1 MSALQII
8 SASGC
13 ILGLGL
19 ALLLVPLLP
28 AQPHLVTV
36 LDRLN
41 PDRRTTTT
49 PLGTT
54 TAAEGSERDLT
65 DKVGIWAQRRLP
77 AALWFRT
84 PTQQLRIIRKPLHRY
99 LGEKLLYTLLGL
111 LFPPVLG
118 AFALLLGLGLPFA
131 IPVVAGLILGAALS
145 FIPDYNARDDAKTAR
160 DEFTRSLGAY
170 IDQVAMERA
179 GSSGTVQS
187 MERAAHIGDS
197 WVFARIEEELNRA
210 RFAGRP
216 PWDGLTELSEEMDL
230 PELARFADTM
240 RISGEEGAAALPTLR
255 ASARSLRI
263 AILTDDQAKAG
274 AGTERMSLPRTA
286 LAIVFLLIAG
296 TPPVLHI
303 LLGS

>member
-8 SASGC
+8 IASGC
-13 ILGLGL
+13 LLGLGL

-54 TAAEGSERDLT
+54 TTTEGAERDLT

-274 AGTERMSLPRTA
+274 ASTERMSLPRTA

>member
-54 TAAEGSERDLT
+54 TTTEGAERDLT

-118 AFALLLGLGLPFA
+118 AFAHLLGLGLPFA

-170 IDQVAMERA
+170 IDQVALERA

-197 WVFARIEEELNRA
+197 WRCPNTRTFHHHAHCQCRWSREAR
-210 RFAGRP
+210 P
-216 PWDGLTELSEEMDL
+216 Q
-230 PELARFADTM
+230 
-240 RISGEEGAAALPTLR
+240 LR
-255 ASARSLRI
+255 WI
-263 AILTDDQAKAG
+263 AWW
-274 AGTERMSLPRTA
+274 
-286 LAIVFLLIAG
+286 
-296 TPPVLHI
+296 
-303 LLGS
+303 

>member
-1 MSALQII
+1 MSALQIVI
-8 SASGC
+8 ASGC
-13 ILGLGL
+13 LLGLGL

-28 AQPHLVTV
+28 AQPHLATV

-41 PDRRTTTT
+41 LDRRTTTA

-65 DKVGIWAQRRLP
+65 DKVGLWAQRRLP

-84 PTQQLRIIRKPLHRY
+84 PTKQLRIIRKPVHRY
-99 LGEKLLYTLLGL
+99 LGEKLLYALLGL

-131 IPVVAGLILGAALS
+131 IPVAGLILGAALS

-216 PWDGLTELSEEMDL
+216 PWDGLTELAEEMDL

-240 RISGEEGAAALPTLR
+240 RISGEEGAAALPALR

>member
-1 MSALQII
+1 
-8 SASGC
+8 
-13 ILGLGL
+13 
-19 ALLLVPLLP
+19 
-28 AQPHLVTV
+28 
-36 LDRLN
+36 
-41 PDRRTTTT
+41 
-49 PLGTT
+49 
-54 TAAEGSERDLT
+54 
-65 DKVGIWAQRRLP
+65 
-77 AALWFRT
+77 
-84 PTQQLRIIRKPLHRY
+84 
-99 LGEKLLYTLLGL
+99 
-111 LFPPVLG
+111 
-118 AFALLLGLGLPFA
+118 
-131 IPVVAGLILGAALS
+131 VVAGLILGAALS

-170 IDQVAMERA
+170 IDQVALERA